1 MTKHIP
7 NLITICRLF
16 LAIAFF
22 YLYLNDNVA
31 NSYLFMA
38 TIIFFIAAITDT
50 LDGWLA
56 RKLNAVSKWG
66 EIVDPLID
74 KVLTFLAFVAFANTK
89 IVEIWMVAIIIAR
102 DVITTVL
109 RMAFFTNK
117 NIPTSKSAKFKTFIQ
132 MSFIF
137 IILILQSLNE
147 LTIYNYNDIIYS
159 DWTYYTMLGI
169 TVLTVWTMLE
179 YLLKINQINKKKR
192 AGMI

>member
-1 MTKHIP
+1 
-7 NLITICRLF
+7 
-16 LAIAFF
+16 
-22 YLYLNDNVA
+22 
-31 NSYLFMA
+31 MA